1 MDMKLVIMMIGI
13 RLVGLPRAL
22 AQDADTKPTG
32 TSGLSPEQIET
43 MEKRVTQIND
53 PAARLFFEANI
64 HRAKGELE
72 TALQK
77 LATLNVH
84 HAHNK
89 RWITRSEL
97 LTAKLY
103 LEMGMPEQAEVTARQ
118 VEFLNQ
124 GTDAAETA
132 RLFREELM
140 QRKEQSEDS
149 D

>member
-1 MDMKLVIMMIGI
+1 MMRCIKAILMISFAGNI
-13 RLVGLPRAL
+13 AVS
-22 AQDADTKPTG
+22 AQAEEKKPAEG
-32 TSGLSPEQIET
+32 TLTAEQILA
-43 MEKRVTQIND
+43 MEERVAAIRD
-53 PAARLFFEANI
+53 PAAKLFFEANI
-64 HRAKGELE
+64 HRAKGETE
-72 TALQK
+72 DALKK
-77 LATLNVH
+77 LAELSVH
-84 HAHNK
+84 HAHDK

-103 LEMGMPEQAEVTARQ
+103 MELGMLESAEVTARQ

-140 QRKEQSEDS
+140 QRNKESEGS

>member
-1 MDMKLVIMMIGI
+1 MKRIDYILSIG
-13 RLVGLPRAL
+13 LVGSML
-22 AQDADTKPTG
+22 AAAQTADTKPAEVQ
-32 TSGLSPEQIET
+32 LSAEQIQA
-43 MEKRVTQIND
+43 MEKRVAQIND
-53 PAARLFFEANI
+53 PAAKLFFQANI
-64 HRAKGELE
+64 HRAKGETE
-72 TALQK
+72 EALKK
-77 LATLNVH
+77 LAELSVH

-97 LTAKLY
+97 LSAKLY
-103 LEMGMPEQAEVTARQ
+103 LELGMPEQAEVTARQ

-140 QRKEQSEDS
+140 QKKEQSEGS